1 MGRTLG
7 TFMPVSGPF
16 SRMTSLRYGNAVDD
30 AGTVVGDE
38 QGTVGRD
45 GYSHGAAQNIF
56 LCRVGDQT
64 C

>member
-1 MGRTLG
+1 
-7 TFMPVSGPF
+7 MPVSGPF
-16 SRMTSLRYGNAVDD
+16 SRAASLRYGNAVDD